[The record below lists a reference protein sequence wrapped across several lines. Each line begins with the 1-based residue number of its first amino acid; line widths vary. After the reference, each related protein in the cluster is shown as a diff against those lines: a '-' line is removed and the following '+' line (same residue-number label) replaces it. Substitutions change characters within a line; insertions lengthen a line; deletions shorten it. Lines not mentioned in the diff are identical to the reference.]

1 MKDRKL
7 SLGIAEISLMRFWRM
22 SKTSK
27 VKFTLSIVAGLVA
40 GGSQAYLLAL
50 INLALA
56 EGQLQNASGVA
67 WEFFGLCVLVFSS
80 GTLSLILLSQ
90 IAQDNLYNLRLWL
103 SHRILAAPFA
113 ELHSCGSHRLMA
125 VLTDDVGNIVHAQ
138 NSIPVLFVEGSKL
151 VAAFVYLGLLSS
163 SLLFLVLAFVVCGL
177 ISWRFLQK
185 WAWKWLLLEREA
197 DDALFGHYKAV
208 TEGSKELK
216 MDARRRRAF
225 LDEELS
231 GAADTVRRRANGALT
246 FFAVAER
253 WSQSLYFF
261 LIGVIVFLPS
271 FVPEIHR
278 ESSTGFTLAILFIGA
293 PLTAIVDAVPTIG
306 KGIAAYTNIRQ
317 LGLASAADA
326 DVVADLE
333 TRTTVP
339 SALELVDVG
348 YHYKEDGRED
358 GYRLGPLSLSVA
370 PGELIFLTG
379 GNGSGKTTLALIM
392 LGLLS
397 PDLGEVRLGG
407 QRITDANREAY
418 RQNFSAVF
426 ADAYVFESLL
436 GYSTPDLLARADELL
451 ALLHLDDKVSIENG
465 RFSTVELSR
474 GQRKRLALLA
484 ACLADRPFYLF
495 DEWAAEQDPIFR
507 SFFYSAMLPDLKAR
521 GKTVIVISHD
531 DHYFHLCDRLVRLN
545 EGRIEERGARDRA
558 IAGEGSYA

>member
-1 MKDRKL
+1 MEERKF
-7 SLGIAEISLMRFWRM
+7 SLDIAEISLTRFWRM
-22 SKTSK
+22 SKASK
-27 VKFTLSIVAGLVA
+27 AKFTLSIVAGLVA
-40 GGSQAYLLAL
+40 GGSQACLLAL
-50 INLALA
+50 INLALSGR
-56 EGQLQNASGVA
+56 ETQNASGVA
-67 WEFFGLCVLVFSS
+67 LAFFGLCVLVFSS
-80 GTLSLILLSQ
+80 GALSLILLSR

-103 SHRILAAPFA
+103 SRRILAAPLA
-113 ELHSCGSHRLMA
+113 DLHSCGSHRLMA

-138 NSIPVLFVEGSKL
+138 NSIPILFVEGSKL
-151 VAAFVYLGLLSS
+151 AAAFVYLGFLSP
-163 SLLFLVLAFVVCGL
+163 SLLFLVLGFLVCGL

-185 WAWKWLLLEREA
+185 WAWKWLLLARES
-197 DDALFGHYKAV
+197 DNALFGHYKAV
-208 TEGSKELK
+208 TEGGKELK

-231 GAADTVRRRANGALT
+231 VTADTVRRRTNRALT
-246 FFAVAER
+246 FYAIAER

-271 FVPEIHR
+271 VVPEIHR

-293 PLTAIVDAVPTIG
+293 PLTAIVDAVPAIA
-306 KGIAAYTNIRQ
+306 KGIAAYTNIRE
-317 LGLASAADA
+317 LGLGSAADA

-333 TRTTVP
+333 TQAMVP
-339 SALELVDVG
+339 SALELVDVS
-348 YHYKEDGRED
+348 YHYKEEGRGD
-358 GYRLGPLSLSVA
+358 GYRLGPLNLSIA

-397 PDLGEVRLGG
+397 PNSGEVRLGG
-407 QRITDANREAY
+407 QAISDTNREAY

-436 GYSTPDLLARADELL
+436 GYSSPDLRARVDELL
-451 ALLHLDDKVSIENG
+451 ALLHLDDKLSIENG

-484 ACLADRPFYLF
+484 AYLADRPFYLF

-507 SFFYSAMLPDLKAR
+507 SFFYSEMLPDLKAR
-521 GKTVIVISHD
+521 GKTIIVISHD

-545 EGRIEERGARDRA
+545 EGRIEERSTRDRT
-558 IAGEGSYA
+558 IAGEPSYA